1 MSSKASST
9 PTNPTLPSFFS
20 LFRSSL
26 VLIRQNFG
34 TILGYTGW
42 LLLPITAHIIIR
54 TTLGLSD
61 LGSFLD
67 LIASVAFI
75 LIAINLYNTIAL
87 HVPVWQTKYTSD
99 SERLAASTT
108 ATSHAQKNITT
119 VLWVI
124 ILSSLISLV
133 GYALIIPGLIFAT
146 WFAFAPLTILFEN
159 TRGLAALQRSRN
171 LIRGRFWS
179 TALRFWSFELLI
191 LITYLIIA
199 GLILVAFGFQPSAS
213 FGEWTPPLAADTLMN
228 LLELV
233 VIPLIVVYTTL
244 LYQALKVE

>member
-9 PTNPTLPSFFS
+9 PTNPTLPSFS
-20 LFRSSL
+20 VLLFSSL
-26 VLIRQNFG
+26 RLIRQNFSA
-34 TILGYTGW
+34 ILGYTGW
-42 LLLPITAHIIIR
+42 LLLPLSAHIIIR

-67 LIASVAFI
+67 LLTSVIFL
-75 LIAINLYNTIAL
+75 LIVIHLYNTLAL
-87 HVPVWQTKYTSD
+87 QVPVWQTKHTND

-108 ATSHAQKNITT
+108 ATSHAQKNIAS

-124 ILSSLISLV
+124 ILSSFITLV

-146 WFAFAPLTILFEN
+146 WFAFAPLTTLFEN
-159 TRGLAALQRSRN
+159 TRGLAALERSRN

-179 TALRFWSFELLI
+179 VALRFWSFTLLI
-191 LITYLIIA
+191 LISYLIIA
-199 GLILVAFGFQPSAS
+199 GLILIAFGFEPSTA
-213 FGEWTPPLAADTLMN
+213 FGDWTPPLAADTLMN
-228 LLELV
+228 LLELIA
-233 VIPLIVVYTTL
+233 IPLIVVYTTL